1 MREVEKSA
9 ASVEEAIE
17 AALEELG
24 ISEQEAEIEI
34 VQEPQKG
41 LLGIGSQRAIIR
53 VKAPDEGVGGV
64 ALEEQA
70 EVAQEFLTGLLE
82 RMGIPA
88 EVDRGIVEGVMYL
101 DVLGGEEAES
111 MGVLIGRHGQTLD
124 ALQEVVRTAVQRKMQ
139 ERCRVVVD
147 VEDYRKRRKSQLAE
161 KTRSAADRV
170 RRTGRP
176 ERMEPMSPYERKIV
190 HDAAGEVGG
199 VETASEGEE
208 PERRVVIRKKGGR
221 GAPRGAPRDRGPRD
235 RGLDRRPGRGREAPE
250 AWEPPAPA

>member
-24 ISEQEAEIEI
+24 ISEQEADIEI

-41 LLGIGSQRAIIR
+41 LLGIGGQRAVIKVR
-53 VKAPDEGVGGV
+53 APDEGVGGV

-70 EVAQEFLTGLLE
+70 EVAEEFLTGLLE

-88 EVDRGIVEGVMYL
+88 EVDRGIVEDVMYL

-124 ALQEVVRTAVQRKMQ
+124 ALQEIVRTAVQRQ
-139 ERCRVVVD
+139 TQQRCRVVVD

-161 KTRSAADRV
+161 KTRAAADRV

-176 ERMEPMSPYERKIV
+176 ERMEPMTPYERKIV
-190 HDAAGEVGG
+190 HDAAGETDG

-208 PERRVVIRKKGGR
+208 PERRVVIRKKGR
-221 GAPRGAPRDRGPRD
+221 GGPRD
-235 RGLDRRPGRGREAPE
+235 RGWKERTRGRGERGSRPQPPQGD
-250 AWEPPAPA
+250 WEPPAPT